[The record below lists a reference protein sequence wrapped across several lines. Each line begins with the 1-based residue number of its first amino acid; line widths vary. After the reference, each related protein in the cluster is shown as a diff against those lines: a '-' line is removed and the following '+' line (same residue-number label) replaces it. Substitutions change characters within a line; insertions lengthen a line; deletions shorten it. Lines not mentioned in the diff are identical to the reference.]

1 MPTERESAHH
11 LGKLFEPGA
20 IGALP
25 LTNRFVRSATA
36 ESLADDEGYPLPQ
49 LGEMYRALA
58 EGGVGLIITGHAFVD
73 ARGRCHQRMAGLHK
87 DELIPHWQSI
97 TRIVHDAGGKIA
109 VQINHGGRQCAE
121 DAVIGPLLAPSPIAV
136 NADRP
141 RPKEMS
147 EAEIRGAIRA
157 YALAAGRA
165 KAAGFDAVQ
174 LHGAHGYLIHSFNS
188 PASNWRR
195 DSWGGSAAKR
205 LRFLEAVASA
215 VRGEVGGSYP
225 LFIKLGTVDWVR
237 DGLSEDDGIEIVRH
251 LRDMGFDGVEISGGI
266 GEGNSRKG
274 VLHEADEAY
283 FLPVARKARTVTDL
297 PIILVGGMRSLAVMA
312 RILDEGAADFIS
324 LCRPLIREPDLP
336 NRLKA
341 GQDKATCVS
350 CGQCWPRV
358 RGQSASCR
366 YVTAQA

>member
-1 MPTERESAHH
+1 MPTELESAQH

-20 IGALP
+20 IGTLT
-25 LTNRFVRSATA
+25 LTNRLVRSATA
-36 ESLADDEGYPLPQ
+36 ESLADDEGCPLPQ

-58 EGGVGLIITGHAFVD
+58 EGGVGLIVTGHAFVD

-109 VQINHGGRQCAE
+109 AQINHGGRQCAE
-121 DAVIGPLLAPSPIAV
+121 NAVSGPLLAPSPIAL

-141 RPKEMS
+141 RPQEMS
-147 EAEIRGAIRA
+147 EAEIRSAIRA

-165 KAAGFDAVQ
+165 KAAGLDAVQ

-195 DSWGGSAAKR
+195 DGWGGSPAKR

-215 VRGEVGGSYP
+215 VRDEVGGDYP
-225 LFIKLGTVDWVR
+225 FFIKLGTVDWVR
-237 DGLSEDDGIEIVRH
+237 DGLSENDGIEIVRH
-251 LRDMGFDGVEISGGI
+251 LRDMGFDGLEISGGI

-274 VLHEADEAY
+274 VLHETEEAY
-283 FLPVARKARTVTDL
+283 FLPIARKARTATDL
-297 PIILVGGMRSLAVMA
+297 PLILVGGMRSLAVMT
-312 RILDEGAADFIS
+312 RILDEGAADFVS
-324 LCRPLIREPDLP
+324 FCRPLIREPDLP
-336 NRLKA
+336 NRLRA

-350 CGQCWPRV
+350 CNQCWPRSGELGV
-358 RGQSASCR
+358 SCHYR
-366 YVTAQA
+366 H